1 VSICAFVIG
10 VVIHDHQVCGL
21 TRRIQLLDPW
31 RKLTPSVLI
40 DDTTGGKA
48 LLLYAGA
55 KYPSTRSKPTVIS
68 AGIASMF
75 AILSED
81 SVTKTTC
88 SVVVQAARQVM
99 GDMIARF
106 LFIFIFFISFA
117 DQSLQ
122 EHYF

>member
-1 VSICAFVIG
+1 
-10 VVIHDHQVCGL
+10 
-21 TRRIQLLDPW
+21 LDPW

-106 LFIFIFFISFA
+106 LFIFIFFIYFA